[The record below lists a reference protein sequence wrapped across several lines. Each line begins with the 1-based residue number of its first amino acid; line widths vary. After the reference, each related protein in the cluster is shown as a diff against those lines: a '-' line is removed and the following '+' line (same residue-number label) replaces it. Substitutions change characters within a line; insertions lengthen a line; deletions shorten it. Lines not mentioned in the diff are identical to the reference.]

1 MTDTQ
6 NAPDAPAAADRDG
19 GLWPS
24 PDRVPASAPS
34 SSRRGGSRVP
44 VIVGSIVGVV
54 LGAAISRGALP
65 LDGARI
71 ALGVLGALLALWPQM
86 LVHEAGHVAFGTLV
100 GMRVYLVGIGRLRL
114 ERATRG
120 WRGYRGAQALGLG
133 GFALLLPRAA
143 GFGRA
148 AYCVLGLG
156 GVAGNVA
163 TSAACVMALERFAP
177 GQAWSSLLGG
187 AAATGFLMA
196 VVNLV
201 PFRHHGWSTDGMIV
215 LQALRG
221 DAVGRARL
229 AAMRVMGLSY
239 AGTRPRDWPPA
250 LMPETGDFEDPLMQA
265 QVHAVHLAF
274 ALDAGAADSAEA
286 HARALQAVFP
296 ALPPIVCGPVAIAIA
311 AHLAVQRRD
320 AALLAAWLPLCR
332 DGLAD
337 HAASREWLHAERHAL
352 EGDGQAAR
360 ERLAAA
366 RRADMA
372 DRGDAQVLA
381 ERLDALERRL
391 DA

>member
-1 MTDTQ
+1 MTDVQ
-6 NAPDAPAAADRDG
+6 RAPDAPTATARET
-19 GLWPS
+19 GLWPPS
-24 PDRVPASAPS
+24 DPAPAPS
-34 SSRRGGSRVP
+34 PSRRGGSRVP
-44 VIVGSIVGVV
+44 AIAGGVVGVA
-54 LGAAISRGALP
+54 LGVAIAGGALP
-65 LDGARI
+65 LDAVQFG
-71 ALGVLGALLALWPQM
+71 LGAIGVLLALWPQM
-86 LVHEAGHVAFGTLV
+86 LAHEAGHAAFGTLA
-100 GMRVYLVGIGRLRL
+100 GMRVYLMGLGRLRL

-133 GFALLLPRAA
+133 GFALLLPRAS
-143 GFGRA
+143 GFGRG

-163 TSAACVMALERFAP
+163 ASAACVMVLERVAP
-177 GQAWSSLLGG
+177 GQAWPSLLGG
-187 AAATGFLMA
+187 AAAAGFLMA
-196 VVNLV
+196 AVNLV
-201 PFRHHGWSTDGMIV
+201 PFRHHGWSTDGMIL

-229 AAMRVMGLSY
+229 AAMRVLGLSY

-250 LMPETGDFEDPLMQA
+250 LLPEVGDFEDPLMQA
-265 QVHAVHLAF
+265 QVHALHLAF
-274 ALDAGAADSAEA
+274 ALDADAADSAEA
-286 HARALQAVFP
+286 HARALLAVFP
-296 ALPPIVCGPVAIAIA
+296 ALPPIARGAVAIAIA